1 MTSSPHNVEPQG
13 EDPLTTSE
21 RQRVG
26 VLLASVTTR
35 TLLQSLV
42 GLCRMND
49 DAKLI
54 IAELVGRLPPDE
66 LGD

>member
-1 MTSSPHNVEPQG
+1 MTSGYHNVDPQG
-13 EDPLTTSE
+13 EDPLTTDE

-26 VLLASVTTR
+26 ALLASVTTR

-54 IAELVGRLPPDE
+54 IAELVSRLPPDE
-66 LGD
+66 PGN